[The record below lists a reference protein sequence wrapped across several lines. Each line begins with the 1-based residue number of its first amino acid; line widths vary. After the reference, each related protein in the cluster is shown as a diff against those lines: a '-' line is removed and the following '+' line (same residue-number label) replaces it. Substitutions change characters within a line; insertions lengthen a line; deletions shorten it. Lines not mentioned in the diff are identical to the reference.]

1 MKNTKLLSA
10 FGWTAILEGI
20 SYILL
25 LINMGVIKRAD
36 PELGQ
41 ALVYP
46 IGMAHGVLF
55 VLYIILA
62 LQCKLHYGW
71 SFKKLFVYLV
81 LSVIPLATFWVDRK
95 VNEEK
100 KLLRQAV

>member
-10 FGWTAILEGI
+10 FAWVAVLEGI

-25 LINMGVIKRAD
+25 FANMLIVKRVD
-36 PELGQ
+36 PELG
-41 ALVYP
+41 ASLVYP

-62 LQCKLHYGW
+62 FQCKMNYNW
-71 SFKKLFVYLV
+71 NFKKLFIYLV
-81 LSVIPLATFWVDRK
+81 LSVVPFGTFWVDRK

-100 KLLRQAV
+100 KALSRA